1 MSGGSDNF
9 DIEEQLARI
18 ARAREEALKYTDE
31 QHKLMAEA
39 RKFDAEQRKLDSEQ
53 RKLDAEQRKLQRD
66 RDLAPWQI
74 VVTAMG
80 TGAALFAAGA
90 AFLKLLDR

>member
-1 MSGGSDNF
+1 MAESVELKERLAQIDRAQ
-9 DIEEQLARI
+9 EETRKFAQ
-18 ARAREEALKYTDE
+18 E
-31 QHKLMAEA
+31 QHKLVQEALKFGAEA
-39 RKFDAEQRKLDSEQ
+39 A
-53 RKLDAEQRKLQRD
+53 KLQRD
-66 RDLAPWQI
+66 RGLAPWQI